1 MRIVK
6 GFQKAKPLLT
16 REIPSYGLPT
26 PPKPTVKTRGKE
38 PSPEEIV
45 KRILAEVW
53 AKGDKALFSY
63 TKNLDGAELSS
74 LEVTEGEIQDA
85 YKKVDKKLVAAL
97 KLAANRIKQ
106 FHSMCKQR
114 LESSF
119 LNQGLGRQI
128 SPLNRVGIYVPGGT
142 AAYPSTV
149 LMTAVPARVAG
160 VKEIIVVTPPK
171 KDGTIPPATL
181 VAADIA
187 GVNHTF
193 KIGGAQAIAALA
205 FGTES
210 VPKVDKICGPG
221 NIFVVTAK
229 KMVYGA
235 VDIESLPGPSE
246 IIIVADE
253 AASASLCAADLIAQA
268 EHDPQAS
275 AILITTS
282 SKLAKDTD
290 NELKK
295 QLAKLERQPIA
306 AEAIKSQGMIVI
318 VNNLDEAIELVN
330 LYAPEHVSLMLR
342 NAASY
347 IKKIRHA
354 GCIFIGGGSPVAL
367 GDYIAG
373 PSHVLP
379 TGGSARFSSPLG
391 VEDFLKATNIIA
403 LDEAAGKR
411 LGQAAITIAEAEG
424 LEGHAQAIKIRLEEN
439 KKEPK

>member
-1 MRIVK
+1 
-6 GFQKAKPLLT
+6 
-16 REIPSYGLPT
+16 
-26 PPKPTVKTRGKE
+26 
-38 PSPEEIV
+38 
-45 KRILAEVW
+45 
-53 AKGDKALFSY
+53 
-63 TKNLDGAELSS
+63 
-74 LEVTEGEIQDA
+74 
-85 YKKVDKKLVAAL
+85 VDKKLVSAL
-97 KLAANRIKQ
+97 KLAANRIKK

-119 LNQGLGRQI
+119 LSQGLGRQI
-128 SPLNRVGIYVPGGT
+128 SPLNRIGIYVPGGT

-149 LMTAVPARVAG
+149 LMTATPARVAG
-160 VKEIIVVTPPK
+160 VKEIIAVTPPK
-171 KDGTIPPATL
+171 KDGTIPPVTL
-181 VAADIA
+181 VASDIA
-187 GVNHTF
+187 GINRIF

-221 NIFVVTAK
+221 NAFVVAAK
-229 KMVYGA
+229 KMVYGT

-246 IIIVADE
+246 IIIVADDTAD
-253 AASASLCAADLIAQA
+253 AAFCAADLIAQA

-290 NELKK
+290 SEIKK
-295 QLAKLERQPIA
+295 QLARLERQPIA
-306 AEAIKSQGMIVI
+306 AEAIEAQGMIVI
-318 VNNLDEAIELVN
+318 VNNLNEAIELVN

-342 NAASY
+342 HATSY
-347 IKKIRHA
+347 IQKIRHA
-354 GCIFIGGGSPVAL
+354 GCICIGDGSPVAL

-391 VEDFLKATNIIA
+391 VEDFLKVTNIIA
-403 LDEAAGKR
+403 LDEAVGKE

-424 LEGHAQAIKIRLEEN
+424 LKGHAQAMRIRLQAN
-439 KKEPK
+439 RKAPK

>member
-16 REIPSYGLPT
+16 RKVPSYGLPT
-26 PPKPTVKTRGKE
+26 LPKPTAKTGEKA
-38 PSPEEIV
+38 PPAEEIV

-53 AKGDKALFSY
+53 AKGDRAILSY
-63 TKNLDGAELSS
+63 TKKLDGAELSS
-74 LEVTEGEIQDA
+74 LEVTKKEISDA
-85 YKKVDKKLVAAL
+85 YGKVDSKLVSAL
-97 KLAANRIKQ
+97 KLAANRIKR
-106 FHSMCKQR
+106 FHSLCKQR

-119 LNQGLGRQI
+119 LSQGLGRQI

-149 LMTAVPARVAG
+149 LMTAIPARVAG

-181 VAADIA
+181 IAADIA
-187 GVNHTF
+187 GVNRAF

-210 VPKVDKICGPG
+210 VPNVDKICGPG
-221 NIFVVTAK
+221 NTFVITAK

-282 SKLAKDTD
+282 SELAGDVD
-290 NELKK
+290 SEIKK
-295 QLAKLERQPIA
+295 QLAQLERQAVA
-306 AEAIKSQGMIVI
+306 AEAIKSRGMIII

-342 NAASY
+342 NAASHVQ
-347 IKKIRHA
+347 KIRYA
-354 GCIFIGGGSPVAL
+354 GCVFVGSGSPVAL
-367 GDYIAG
+367 GDYVAG

-391 VEDFLKATNIIA
+391 VEDFLKFTNIIA
-403 LDEAAGKR
+403 IDEAARKE

-424 LEGHAQAIKIRLEEN
+424 LEGHARAIRIRLQEGR
-439 KKEPK
+439 K